1 MSTTEETQSTPAEA
15 PAAEVEAPVDQEES
29 MDTTPAESSPAES
42 TAPVTE
48 STQAEEVKTS
58 PEPTPAEDVKVPP
71 PVMTESSQNI
81 PKTDSGKFVKPAHP
95 LIKPPVPKT
104 IQTDRPSKQSIE
116 QMEEAKLKAKF
127 GGLSKPGGS
136 QFLQKRLNKGM
147 KYFDSGDY
155 NMAKQSGKLKMRPLS
170 GKPGGIPPPP
180 KPTGEAIPT
189 PDSIHH
195 RKQSSEISKL
205 AV

>member
-1 MSTTEETQSTPAEA
+1 MSSAEETQSTPAEA
-15 PAAEVEAPVDQEES
+15 PGTEVQAPAEEES
-29 MDTTPAESSPAES
+29 MDTTPAAPAA
-42 TAPVTE
+42 TDTTE
-48 STQAEEVKTS
+48 SAPSQTTTPP
-58 PEPTPAEDVKVPP
+58 PETTPSQ
-71 PVMTESSQNI
+71 PVMTESNQNI
-81 PKTDSGKFVKPAHP
+81 PKTDTGKFIRPAQP
-95 LIKPPVPKT
+95 VIKPPVPKT

-155 NMAKQSGKLKMRPLS
+155 NMAKQSGKLGRRPLS
-170 GKPGGIPPPP
+170 GKPGGIPSAP